1 MVASSLVASLL
12 AGEVTGY
19 RMYMYVRKLRFGM
32 LQTRGIESIADSP
45 FALYKPAL
53 REYSNM

>member
-1 MVASSLVASLL
+1 MASPLG
-12 AGEVTGY
+12 GEVTGY